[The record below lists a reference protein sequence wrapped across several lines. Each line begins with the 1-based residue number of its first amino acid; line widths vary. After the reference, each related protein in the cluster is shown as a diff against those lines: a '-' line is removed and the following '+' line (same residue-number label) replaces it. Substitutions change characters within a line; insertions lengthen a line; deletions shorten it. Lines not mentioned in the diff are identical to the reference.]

1 MVKYLLLLRKRYIRD
16 DSSLDC
22 VKIINLYK
30 YKEAKKIMK
39 KKSRVE
45 VLTTASHNAVSAVR
59 TMIQL
64 LKDTDEQ
71 IVIERAAN
79 DDKIAQ
85 IQSDNQSLDKL
96 KEDNEKIISNFEAL
110 LN

>member
-1 MVKYLLLLRKRYIRD
+1 
-16 DSSLDC
+16 
-22 VKIINLYK
+22 
-30 YKEAKKIMK
+30 MK

-45 VLTTASHNAVSAVR
+45 VLTMASQNAVSAVR

-71 IVIERAAN
+71 IVIEKAAN
-79 DDKIAQ
+79 DDRITQ

-110 LN
+110 LS